1 MSVPTRLESVAS
13 PVINRSAEVTLLNAY
28 VPGLAQ
34 YLQGRPVAATLHL
47 SACVAS
53 LASVAW
59 TGSWSIALGGT
70 VAAGVWSLVDGLWY
84 ERRRRR
90 SAVHDPA

>member
-1 MSVPTRLESVAS
+1 MTLPACEERAES
-13 PVINRSAEVTLLNAY
+13 PVIDRSADITLVNSY

-47 SACVAS
+47 TGAVAS

-59 TGSWSIALGGT
+59 TGSWSTALWGT
-70 VAAGVWSLVDGLWY
+70 AGVAAWSLVDGLWY

-90 SAVHDPA
+90 AGA

>member
-1 MSVPTRLESVAS
+1 MSVPTRVEPVDS
-13 PVINRSAEVTLLNAY
+13 PVTNRSADITLLNGY
-28 VPGLAQ
+28 LPGLAQ

-47 SACVAS
+47 TGSLAC

-59 TGSWSIALGGT
+59 TGSWSTALLGSCG
-70 VAAGVWSLVDGLWY
+70 VAAWSLLDGLWY

-90 SAVHDPA
+90 LATRHAV